1 MDLKFLHNVRYPLC
15 VMFHVSHVT
24 CRVPH
29 VTCHNHVSH
38 IKKNGQ
44 SGGASR
50 SRVCYQRGLPRLVY
64 ILLLLRVY
72 WDKLLYIGLL
82 GDYHGKQG
90 KLQHYVELN
99 HCNSVKCLFR
109 RLWMDGMAEF

>member
-1 MDLKFLHNVRYPLC
+1 MC
-15 VMFHVSHVT
+15 HVS
-24 CRVPH
+24 C
-29 VTCHNHVSH
+29 VTCHMSRATCHMSQSC
-38 IKKNGQ
+38 IAYKKNGQ